1 MASTVLY
8 NNFIN
13 TIIHLFCD
21 YGFLRPISHRRL
33 KPEIRDAL
41 RNPFRAKLINYSTC
55 LSRICQ
61 CEVSIMTHSYTWK
74 SMIFFIPLS
83 MIGILCTCTNNRLAY
98 TTQFFLPT
106 GVSKFGPRNYSPTAG
121 HILSEKERPSIEC
134 LESNSN

>member
-1 MASTVLY
+1 
-8 NNFIN
+8 
-13 TIIHLFCD
+13 
-21 YGFLRPISHRRL
+21 
-33 KPEIRDAL
+33 
-41 RNPFRAKLINYSTC
+41 
-55 LSRICQ
+55 
-61 CEVSIMTHSYTWK
+61 MTHSYTWK